1 MKQTFDIL
9 RFLKKIKTIDI
20 VTNTV
25 PLGYTPG
32 FPIVRAEND
41 NIFLVIPFLK
51 YKITGVVDKTEVY
64 PIRYVL
70 TYKLNNLP
78 TDKLP
83 EKMLNQTL
91 YEGKLIKY
99 EDLYYNEEFS
109 DLQFDKPIGL
119 FRHEAIQNLDKK
131 EYAEKRNELYDLYN
145 LMINAKLSDEEFSIG
160 KHSDYRK
167 MLRLLLE
174 PSLKYIYKVIDESF
188 YDKYLK

>member
-1 MKQTFDIL
+1 MKQAFDIL
-9 RFLKKIKTIDI
+9 RFIEKVKTSDI
-20 VTNTV
+20 VTTTV

-32 FPIVRAEND
+32 FPVVRVEND
-41 NIFLVIPFLK
+41 NTFLIVPFLK
-51 YKITGVVDKTEVY
+51 YKITGVVDKTEIY

-78 TDKLP
+78 SNKLP
-83 EKMLNQTL
+83 EKLLLQTL

-99 EDLYYNEEFS
+99 EDLYYNKEFS
-109 DLQFDKPIGL
+109 DLRFDKPIGL

-131 EYAEKRNELYDLYN
+131 EYTEKRNELFDLYN
-145 LMINAKLSDEEFSIG
+145 LMINANLSDEEFSID

-174 PSLKYIYKVIDESF
+174 PSLKYMYKVIDESF